1 MAASSGTPPQ
11 ATTKTKREFTPEQKR
26 LFAMLGVMGVLALG
40 VGVVYLPGLLGGSGD
55 GADAASTTTTTTTET
70 TTTPAATPPTEVG
83 AEAGSGSEGIGA
95 PGAITTVSAP
105 GAAGAAAFG
114 TVPRHRVDPF
124 QPFVIITPPL
134 PEPPPPPR
142 PRPTPTPQP
151 PVSIPLPPAEVP
163 FAVPQPGGRTV
174 GLPGVR
180 AVEPIEQQPLVLPSV
195 SIPRLNANVRAP
207 RDPFPPPRSTG
218 AAGGSG
224 EAQPSFD
231 KRLSGVVI
239 SNGVRALLE
248 INSGPEPKT
257 YIVQPGDTVEGITVL
272 NIQRYSEGTRTI
284 TRMLVREGGQQR
296 YIDLKAGAPRAL
308 GGVGGEGLPG
318 RPPGGF

>member
-1 MAASSGTPPQ
+1 
-11 ATTKTKREFTPEQKR
+11 
-26 LFAMLGVMGVLALG
+26 MLGVMGVLALG
-40 VGVVYLPGLLGGSGD
+40 VGVIYLPGLLGGSG
-55 GADAASTTTTTTTET
+55 GADAGSTTTTTET
-70 TTTPAATPPTEVG
+70 APTPATDAAAPTTEVE
-83 AEAGSGSEGIGA
+83 AEAGVGSAGIGA

-105 GAAGAAAFG
+105 GATSAAAFG

-124 QPFVIITPPL
+124 QPFVVIGEPL
-134 PEPPPPPR
+134 PEPPAPPPA
-142 PRPTPTPQP
+142 PTPQP
-151 PVSIPLPPAEVP
+151 PVPIPIPPADVS

-174 GLPGVR
+174 D
-180 AVEPIEQQPLVLPSV
+180 PIDQQPLILPSV

-207 RDPFPPPRSTG
+207 RDPFPPPRSAG
-218 AAGGSG
+218 AVGGSS

-272 NIQRYSEGTRTI
+272 NIQRFSEGTRTI

-296 YIDLKAGAPRAL
+296 YIDLKAGAPRAI
-308 GGVGGEGLPG
+308 GGVGEGGLG
-318 RPPGGF
+318 GPPGGF